1 MNITKNLNKLLL
13 IGTFLIGGSM
23 NGSCSQTQ
31 NSLLTSNSA
40 AQFGKDYTSGKVED
54 ANLILKFTK
63 EILEK
68 GTISAQELMKNLDIF
83 YYYSPSIPEVQIA
96 CNQTMVDLAN
106 EIGKGL
112 KGTSAYKIVYILY
125 QSLFDTS
132 HRFNPNKE
140 TIESLIGRF
149 NALVNGD
156 RKLAYPLRKEFAKVL
171 SEDPDFSIY
180 GFSSEWE

>member
-1 MNITKNLNKLLL
+1 MFGKNLNKMLLL
-13 IGTFLIGGSM
+13 IGTFLIGGIM
-23 NGSCSQTQ
+23 EGNCSLTQ
-31 NSLLTSNSA
+31 NSLLTSSSA
-40 AQFGKDYTSGKVED
+40 AQFGKDYTSGKVEN
-54 ANLILKFTK
+54 ANLILKSTE

-96 CNQTMVDLAN
+96 CNQAMVNLAN
-106 EIGKGL
+106 KIGQNLG
-112 KGTSAYKIVYILY
+112 GTSAYKIVHILY

-132 HRFNPNKE
+132 HKFNPNKE
-140 TIESLIGRF
+140 TIENLIGRF

-171 SEDPDFSIY
+171 SEDKDFSLY
-180 GFSSEWE
+180 GFNSEWE